1 MQVSDQLHAPTVLQ
15 MGKEPLVISLNRRL
29 DGLQNQSGCYAEDSK
44 QGIFHAWPTHD
55 LQCELHTSE
64 PKTNTILIITFNIYM
79 YSYSFFVQYV

>member
-44 QGIFHAWPTHD
+44 QGIFHA
-55 LQCELHTSE
+55 
-64 PKTNTILIITFNIYM
+64 
-79 YSYSFFVQYV
+79 